1 VTPEPK
7 SATRKSATRVGRLHV
22 LTDAALQQ
30 RWSHLEIACRAAA
43 GGADVVQ
50 YREKRPLTTAELVR
64 TARAIRHAVPAD
76 VRLVIDDRAD
86 VAVAAGAQG
95 VHLGR
100 YDLGPDVARRI
111 VGADCWIGC
120 TANSLDAARRLF
132 AEPVDYLGVGPVFGT
147 RSKSDPAPALGL
159 EALAAIARDSPLPVI
174 AIGGITPEH
183 VALVLHAGAHGVAV
197 LSGVALA
204 ADPERA
210 AARYR
215 EALERALSELE
226 EGSPPPEV
234 RT

>member
-1 VTPEPK
+1 VTPKPR
-7 SATRKSATRVGRLHV
+7 SSTRVGRLHV
-22 LTDAALQQ
+22 LTDVTLQQ

-50 YREKRPLTTAELVR
+50 YREKRALPTAELVR
-64 TARAIRHAVPAD
+64 TARAIRHAVPSE
-76 VRLVIDDRAD
+76 VQLVIDDRAD

-100 YDLGPDVARRI
+100 HDLAADVARRI
-111 VGADCWIGC
+111 VGPDCWVGC

-132 AEPVDYLGVGPVFGT
+132 AEPADYLGVGPVFGT
-147 RSKSDPAPALGL
+147 RSKRDPAPELGL
-159 EALAAIARDSPLPVI
+159 EALAAIARESPLPLI

-183 VALVLHAGAHGVAV
+183 VAEVLQAGAHGIAV

-210 AARYR
+210 TARYR
-215 EALERALSELE
+215 EALERALAGMED
-226 EGSPPPEV
+226 GSSSREV
-234 RT
+234 PT